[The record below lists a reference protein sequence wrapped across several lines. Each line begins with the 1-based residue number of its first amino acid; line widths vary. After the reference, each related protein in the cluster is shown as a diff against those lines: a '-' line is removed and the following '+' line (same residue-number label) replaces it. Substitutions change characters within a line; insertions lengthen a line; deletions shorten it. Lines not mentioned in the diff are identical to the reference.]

1 MLHQTSYGL
10 QNCSNHSIVML
21 KIIEFNYFKRT
32 LGTIVPR
39 TLLNTCLAFITN
51 KQMLQTLCIPT

>member
-10 QNCSNHSIVML
+10 QNCPNHSTVML

-32 LGTIVPR
+32 LGTIDYGSQ
-39 TLLNTCLAFITN
+39 N
-51 KQMLQTLCIPT
+51 PTQHLFGFHN